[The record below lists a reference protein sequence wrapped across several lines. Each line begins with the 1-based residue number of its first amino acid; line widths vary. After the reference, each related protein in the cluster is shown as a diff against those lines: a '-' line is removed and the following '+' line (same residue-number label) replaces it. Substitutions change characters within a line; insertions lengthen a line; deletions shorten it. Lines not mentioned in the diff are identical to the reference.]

1 MWDKVGLVCVATCV
15 RLQICLHLFFSFFF
29 LFFWIIN
36 VAVFFVRAMS
46 LLRNAAQSNH
56 AKLVVS
62 RDAQTRLVYAYC
74 TYIIAFNNVILRIWT
89 VLSTLNTSGQLSP
102 LGISLLYVSMTLI
115 FTVNKFY
122 GCCASFKTSVPTPLT
137 LYTIL
142 NFPMQQFNHTV
153 SF

>member
-1 MWDKVGLVCVATCV
+1 MWDKVCLDCVPTCV

-29 LFFWIIN
+29 FFELLMLL
-36 VAVFFVRAMS
+36 FFVRAMS

-62 RDAQTRLVYAYC
+62 RDAQSRLVYAYC
-74 TYIIAFNNVILRIWT
+74 TYIITFNNVILRIWT
-89 VLSTLNTSGQLSP
+89 VLWILNTSGQLSP
-102 LGISLLYVSMTLI
+102 LGTSLLYVSMTLI